1 MSTISFNSE
10 YVLWKEASKRVAITL
25 EEIFA
30 CLKHKE
36 RARILIRFQFVPC
49 THAASKKYK
58 TVYITESTHF
68 ENGIIT
74 YFKPFALS
82 SIRQKKTKFKIIWC
96 NFKNS
101 TIWGIHVFVEALVTG
116 VHFRQF
122 LLKSNLFWGTREEN
136 RLHSC
141 TGFKGYIVDKASDLW
156 AHSPYALNT
165 LSSTVGIFWKRPIK
179 NILTSVCR
187 LWRVS
192 YSFFWS
198 TYLSSERSTRMDQNK
213 KTESVQYI

>member
-1 MSTISFNSE
+1 M
-10 YVLWKEASKRVAITL
+10 
-25 EEIFA
+25 
-30 CLKHKE
+30 
-36 RARILIRFQFVPC
+36 
-49 THAASKKYK
+49 
-58 TVYITESTHF
+58 
-68 ENGIIT
+68 
-74 YFKPFALS
+74 
-82 SIRQKKTKFKIIWC
+82 
-96 NFKNS
+96 
-101 TIWGIHVFVEALVTG
+101 
-116 VHFRQF
+116 HFRQF

-198 TYLSSERSTRMDQNK
+198 TYLSSERSTRMDQNGISSIHLGLTINHYVTSNIQK
-213 KTESVQYI
+213 MAVQPYAVDSKTSYPYYYIPFIWKRKCTRKLCSLL